1 MSIIDIEEVWYR
13 QIVVFCYSY
22 KNDSIFSENRLV
34 NGCLRFCLGIKTHNY
49 GETLKNKIWVIN
61 IKYERQTVNTK

>member
-49 GETLKNKIWVIN
+49 GETLKNKI
-61 IKYERQTVNTK
+61 